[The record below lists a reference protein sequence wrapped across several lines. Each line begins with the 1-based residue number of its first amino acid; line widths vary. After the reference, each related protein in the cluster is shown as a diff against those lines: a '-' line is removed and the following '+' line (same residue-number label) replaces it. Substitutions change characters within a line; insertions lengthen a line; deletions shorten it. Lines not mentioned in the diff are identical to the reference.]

1 MKKIFTLVLVMA
13 MAITSFAQV
22 KSISRKSVKA
32 EPAQMQTF
40 KGFESLELSNVAAPK
55 SIMTAPTMT
64 DLSFTAYDWQSN
76 MGARNFTAVWP
87 DGFAVMCFTQMTTT
101 AGTDRGT
108 GLAIWDPAVG
118 EWEFTDARVEGVR
131 TGFGSISRYK
141 DNGLVIAAHGGS
153 DARIF
158 IVENFRGGD
167 RNFGEGIILPVTT
180 GVDPVWPV
188 VQCSGEGLDYV
199 NVLITN
205 SGAATGVGDGAD
217 PIIYYQYHNGEWL
230 HQYEMIPNLDAN
242 NLSDGGSNITY
253 FMPYDS
259 AKPNRVSFILNNAWS
274 DGKLVISEDNG
285 TTWGER
291 VFFQHPG
298 ITEDYE
304 DGFYYPRWTS
314 AVFDDNDKLHIV
326 YEWNGTSGAAGGGT
340 YYPAMGG
347 IAYWSEILPKNA
359 MCVGGIGNVGSPFI
373 IDTAYISQDLY
384 YSEWYWSDA
393 LHEPLPEYI
402 GELEIVDDEG
412 NVISRESSEGNWPS
426 SDVWNEHGSYNGGK
440 ACMPS
445 MYKDGNRIF
454 VFWSMIAGDSESLYW
469 DQTNARHFF
478 RIFCNI
484 SLDGGTT
491 WEGTQQVITDF
502 MYEYEEM
509 VYGQLIPYVYTDANG
524 DYLWYCFQM
533 DEESGTYIQDDETVW
548 DNNFYRAVKVYVD
561 YMLDGVEEN
570 ETTLATMVNVY
581 PNPAQGSFNVKLDK
595 ESDVNIYNA
604 VGQLV
609 KTYNN
614 VMEVNV
620 NLEAGIYFVNAGNQ
634 TTKVVVK

>member
-393 LHEPLPEYI
+393 LHDPLPEYI

-570 ETTLATMVNVY
+570 EMTVATMINVY

>member
-13 MAITSFAQV
+13 VAITSFAQV

-570 ETTLATMVNVY
+570 EMTVATMINVY